1 MSLIFVNWEMKC
13 ILSAFRSFISALK
26 CENPN
31 MIYMVSGTGC
41 PATCTDPTA
50 PSKCTIEAR
59 EGCFCKPGFVLSDDK
74 CIKQEEC
81 GCKDSNGDYFPVS
94 INQGEFGCKD
104 RIGNC
109 IPISIN

>member
-1 MSLIFVNWEMKC
+1 
-13 ILSAFRSFISALK
+13 
-26 CENPN
+26 
-31 MIYMVSGTGC
+31 MVSGTGC

-94 INQGEFGCKD
+94 INQGEFGSHLHFFFKSSIFKKKKLVTQKD
-104 RIGNC
+104 TLE
-109 IPISIN
+109 